1 MAHRNLGIR
10 ADRNWQNSVVVRFGE
25 IEVDVPRREVRRAGT
40 MVHLEPQAFDLLV
53 ALLENR
59 DRVLSKIELLDGV
72 WGHRFVS
79 EANLTTRIKEIRR
92 AVGDDG
98 ARQHTIKNV
107 RGRGYRFVA
116 NLELASPPAIIRVPL
131 RLIGR
136 DDETE
141 ALIAALADSPVVTLT
156 GPGGVGKSTLARA
169 AADLATKSYAD
180 GVRLVELATLESG
193 DQVLPAIAR
202 ALDIVLVS
210 DGPDSAVRA
219 IADVDVL
226 LVLDNCEHVVDDV
239 AALLDRVM
247 AVGGARVRVL
257 ATSQVRLGL
266 SVEQLLNV
274 HPLTSSQAVELF
286 TVRALAVS
294 PTWDL
299 DHAGPSRVATLLAGL
314 DQLPLT
320 IEMAAARLGSMT
332 FDELESAIGDGMP
345 MPVTHRS
352 PARRHRSLDSLVTW
366 SAELLEAP
374 LRRTLTE
381 FSVFAGA
388 VAPAD
393 AAAVLASDPA
403 AVVFDLASLAE
414 RSLLVAEVDGPT
426 TRYRMLATVRAV
438 AGHWLDESRASDDVR
453 RRHAEHFADATRLV
467 DRQIR
472 TPGEAEGRR
481 RLNSI
486 VAEVRAA
493 HRWAQRHEP
502 KLASSMSGALHLAA
516 YSTFWSEPAAWSR
529 SLLAQ
534 YPDAAGD
541 ALYGARL
548 VVAAEATNRG
558 ELDDARSAA
567 TAAVAAQDP
576 TVRLTAL
583 EILADVAV
591 YAGHLSEAALVT
603 EQLRSLGEELGDSHA
618 VAIAAVDAALA
629 LAYGGDASL
638 ALTHLDGVNLDA
650 MSLSDR
656 AWIMYARG
664 EALSAGALPDATTT
678 FIAAIELARTIGN
691 PFVTSVARMSLAAEH
706 ARAGQLHQSLDAYSA
721 CLHEYVRHGNFVHAV
736 TTLRNLVEMLVTLG
750 DDRAAAL
757 LAAATSSQQLRP
769 SYGPEV
775 VRLSR
780 VVAGIEQRV
789 GASRFGAWTDEGR
802 LLDLPQAV
810 QMAADLI
817 DRHRT

>member
-1 MAHRNLGIR
+1 M
-10 ADRNWQNSVVVRFGE
+10 VVRFGE
-25 IEVDVPRREVRRAGT
+25 IEVDVPRRELRRAGNT
-40 MVHLEPQAFDLLV
+40 VHLEPQAFDLLV

-98 ARQHTIKNV
+98 AQQHTIKNV

-116 NLELASPPAIIRVPL
+116 DVELAAPPVIIRAPI

-136 DDETE
+136 DDELAT
-141 ALIAALADSPVVTLT
+141 LIAALAESPVVTLT

-169 AADLATKSYAD
+169 AADLAARSYTD
-180 GVRLVELATLESG
+180 GVRLVELATLDGGE
-193 DQVLPAIAR
+193 QVLPAVAR

-210 DGPDSAVRA
+210 DRPDGAVRA
-219 IADVDVL
+219 IAEVDVL

-239 AALLDRVM
+239 AAVLDRVM

-266 SVEQLLNV
+266 SVERLLNV
-274 HPLTSSQAVELF
+274 QPLTSVQAIELF
-286 TVRALAVS
+286 TARALAVC

-299 DHAGPSRVATLLAGL
+299 DQAGRSRVAALLAGL

-352 PARRHRSLDSLVTW
+352 PARRHRSLDSLVMW

-374 LRRTLTE
+374 LRHTLIE

-388 VAPAD
+388 VDASD
-393 AAAVLASDPA
+393 AAAVLAPDRPA
-403 AVVFDLASLAE
+403 VIFDLASLAE

-438 AGHWLDESRASDDVR
+438 AGRWLDESQASDEVR

-472 TPGEAEGRR
+472 TPAEAEGRR
-481 RLNSI
+481 RLDSI
-486 VAEVRAA
+486 VAEVRTA
-493 HRWAQRHEP
+493 HRWAQRHDPE
-502 KLASSMSGALHLAA
+502 LASRMSGALHLAA
-516 YSTFWSEPAAWSR
+516 YSTFWSEPSEWSR

-534 YPDAAGD
+534 YPDAASD
-541 ALYGARL
+541 TLYGARL
-548 VVAAEATNRG
+548 VVAAAATNRG
-558 ELDDARSAA
+558 ELADARAAA
-567 TAAVAAQDP
+567 TAATAAADQS
-576 TVRLTAL
+576 VRATGL
-583 EILADVAV
+583 EILADVAI
-591 YAGHLSEAALVT
+591 YDGHLSEVASVT
-603 EQLRSLGEELGDSHA
+603 DELRSLGEELADPHA

-629 LAYGGDASL
+629 LAFGDEPSL
-638 ALTHLDGVNLDA
+638 ALARLDEVDLDVV
-650 MSLSDR
+650 SPSDR

-664 EALSAGALPDATTT
+664 EALSAGAGPGATTA
-678 FIAAIELARTIGN
+678 FVEAIEMARTISN
-691 PFVTSVARMSLAAEH
+691 PFVTSVARMSLAVEY
-706 ARAGQLHQSLDAYSA
+706 ARVGQLQEALDAYAA
-721 CLHEYVRHGNFVHAV
+721 CLHEYLRHGNFVHSV
-736 TTLRNLVEMLVTLG
+736 TTLRNLVEVLVALG
-750 DDRAAAL
+750 DDHGAAV
-757 LAAATSSQQLRP
+757 LAAATSSEQLRP
-769 SYGPEV
+769 SYGPEML
-775 VRLSR
+775 RLST

-789 GASRFGAWTDEGR
+789 GASRFGEWTDEGL
-802 LLDLPQAV
+802 LLDLPRVV

-817 DRHRT
+817 DRYRT

>member
-1 MAHRNLGIR
+1 M
-10 ADRNWQNSVVVRFGE
+10 VRFGDV
-25 IEVDVPRREVRRAGT
+25 EVDVPRRELRRAGT
-40 MVHLEPQAFDLLV
+40 TVHLEPQAFDLLV

-98 ARQHTIKNV
+98 AQQHTIKNV

-116 NLELASPPAIIRVPL
+116 DLKMMSPPAITRSPL

-136 DDETE
+136 DDEMD

-169 AADLATKSYAD
+169 AADHAAESYAD

-193 DQVLPAIAR
+193 DQVLLAVAR
-202 ALDIVLVS
+202 ALDIVLVG

-219 IADVDVL
+219 IAAVDVL
-226 LVLDNCEHVVDDV
+226 LVLDNCEHMVDDV
-239 AALLDRVM
+239 AALLDQVM
-247 AVGGARVRVL
+247 AVGGGRVRVL

-266 SVEQLLNV
+266 SVETVLNV
-274 HPLTSSQAVELF
+274 HPLTSAQAVELF

-299 DHAGPSRVATLLAGL
+299 DHAGSSRVATLLAGL

-332 FDELESAIGDGMP
+332 FDELESAISDGMP
-345 MPVTHRS
+345 IPVTHRS
-352 PARRHRSLDSLVTW
+352 PAHRHRSLDSLVTW
-366 SAELLEAP
+366 SAATLDAP

-388 VAPAD
+388 VTPAD
-393 AAAVLASDPA
+393 AAAVLAPDA
-403 AVVFDLASLAE
+403 ATVLFDLASIAE
-414 RSLLVAEVDGPT
+414 RSLLVAEVDGST
-426 TRYRMLATVRAV
+426 TRYRMLATVRVV
-438 AGHWLDESRASDDVR
+438 AGRWLDESRASDDVR
-453 RRHAEHFADATRLV
+453 RRHAEHFAEAIRLV

-472 TPGEAEGRR
+472 TPGEPEGRR
-481 RLNSI
+481 RLDSI

-502 KLASSMSGALHLAA
+502 KLASRMSGALHLAA

-558 ELDDARSAA
+558 ELVEARAAA
-567 TAAVAAQDP
+567 TAAALAQDL

-583 EILADVAV
+583 EILADVSV
-591 YAGHLSEAALVT
+591 YAGHLEEAALVA

-629 LAYGGDASL
+629 LAYGGEPSL
-638 ALTHLDGVNLDA
+638 ALARLDRVNLDA
-650 MSLSDR
+650 LSLSDR

-664 EALSAGALPDATTT
+664 EALSAGAGPDATTT

-706 ARAGQLHQSLDAYSA
+706 ARAGQLHQAMDVYSA

-736 TTLRNLVEMLVTLG
+736 TTLRNLVEVLVAVG
-750 DDRAAAL
+750 DDRAGAL
-757 LAAATSSQQLRP
+757 LAAAMSSEQLRP
-769 SYGPEV
+769 SYGPEAM
-775 VRLSR
+775 RLST
-780 VVAGIEQRV
+780 VVAGIERRV
-789 GASRFGAWTDEGR
+789 GASRFGEWTDEGR

>member
-1 MAHRNLGIR
+1 MVL
-10 ADRNWQNSVVVRFGE
+10 FGD
-25 IEVDVPRREVRRAGT
+25 IEVDVPRRELRRAGT
-40 MVHLEPQAFDLLV
+40 TVHLEPQAFDLLI

-98 ARQHTIKNV
+98 ARQHTIRNV

-116 NLELASPPAIIRVPL
+116 ELALASPPAVVGTPR

-136 DDETE
+136 DDELA
-141 ALIAALADSPVVTLT
+141 ALTAALANSPVVTLT

-169 AADLATKSYAD
+169 AADLSTKSYAD
-180 GVRLVELATLESG
+180 GVRLVELATLASG
-193 DQVLPAIAR
+193 DQVLPAVAR
-202 ALDIVLVS
+202 ALDIVLVGG
-210 DGPDSAVRA
+210 GPDSAVRA
-219 IADVDVL
+219 IAEVDVL

-247 AVGGARVRVL
+247 AVGGGRVRVL

-274 HPLTSSQAVELF
+274 HPLTSSHAVELF

-294 PTWDL
+294 PRWDL
-299 DHAGPSRVATLLAGL
+299 EHAGPSRVATLLAGL

-332 FDELESAIGDGMP
+332 FDELESAIGEGISI
-345 MPVTHRS
+345 PVSHRS

-366 SAELLEAP
+366 SADMLDAP
-374 LRRTLTE
+374 LRRTLIE

-388 VAPAD
+388 VTPAD
-393 AAAVLASDPA
+393 AAAVLAQDPA
-403 AVVFDLASLAE
+403 TVIFDLASLAE
-414 RSLLVAEVDGPT
+414 RSLLVADVDGLS

-438 AGHWLDESRASDDVR
+438 AGRWLDESRASDDVR
-453 RRHAEHFADATRLV
+453 RRHAEHFADAIRLV

-481 RLNSI
+481 RLDSI

-502 KLASSMSGALHLAA
+502 KLASRMSGALHLAA

-541 ALYGARL
+541 ALFGARL

-558 ELDDARSAA
+558 DLDDARAAA
-567 TAAVAAQDP
+567 TAAASAQDP

-591 YAGHLSEAALVT
+591 YAGHLAEAASVA

-618 VAIAAVDAALA
+618 VAIAGVDAALA
-629 LAYGGDASL
+629 LAYGGEAPL
-638 ALTHLDGVNLDA
+638 ALVRLDSVDLGGL
-650 MSLSDR
+650 SLSDR
-656 AWIMYARG
+656 AWMMYARG
-664 EALSAGALPDATTT
+664 EALSAAAGPDAATT
-678 FIAAIELARTIGN
+678 FVAAIELARTIGN
-691 PFVTSVARMSLAAEH
+691 PFVASVARMSLAAEH
-706 ARAGQLHQSLDAYSA
+706 ARAGQLQQAVDVYST

-736 TTLRNLVEMLVTLG
+736 TTLRNLVEVLVALG

-757 LAAATSSQQLRP
+757 LAAATSSEQLRP

-775 VRLSR
+775 ERLSS
-780 VVAGIEQRV
+780 VVADIEQRV
-789 GASRFGAWTDEGR
+789 GASRFSEWTNEGR
-802 LLDLPQAV
+802 LLGLPQAV

>member
-1 MAHRNLGIR
+1 M
-10 ADRNWQNSVVVRFGE
+10 
-25 IEVDVPRREVRRAGT
+25 PRRELRRAGT
-40 MVHLEPQAFDLLV
+40 AVHLEPQAFDLLV
-53 ALLENR
+53 ALVENR

-79 EANLTTRIKEIRR
+79 EANLTTRVKEIRR

-98 ARQHTIKNV
+98 AQQHTIKNV

-116 NLELASPPAIIRVPL
+116 DLEPASPPAITRAPL

-136 DDETE
+136 DDEMA
-141 ALIAALADSPVVTLT
+141 ALIDALADSPVVTLT

-169 AADLATKSYAD
+169 AADVATQSYAD
-180 GVRLVELATLESG
+180 GVRLVELATLDSG
-193 DQVLPAIAR
+193 DQVLPAVAR
-202 ALDIVLVS
+202 ALDIVLGS
-210 DGPDSAVRA
+210 EGPDSAVRA
-219 IADVDVL
+219 IAEVGVL

-239 AALLDRVM
+239 AALLDRAL

-274 HPLTSSQAVELF
+274 HPLTSAKAVELF

-299 DHAGPSRVATLLAGL
+299 HHAGPSRVASLLAGL

-332 FDELESAIGDGMP
+332 FDELESAIGEGMSI
-345 MPVTHRS
+345 PVTHRS

-366 SAELLEAP
+366 SADMLDAP

-388 VAPAD
+388 VTPAD
-393 AAAVLASDPA
+393 AAAVLAPDSA
-403 AVVFDLASLAE
+403 TVIFDLASLAE
-414 RSLLVAEVDGPT
+414 RSLLVAEVDGLT

-438 AGHWLDESRASDDVR
+438 AGRWLDESRSSDDVR
-453 RRHAEHFADATRLV
+453 RRHAEHFADAIRQV

-472 TPGEAEGRR
+472 TPVEAEGRR
-481 RLNSI
+481 RLDSI
-486 VAEVRAA
+486 VAEARAA

-502 KLASSMSGALHLAA
+502 KLASTMSGALHLAS

-529 SLLAQ
+529 ALLEQ
-534 YPDAAGD
+534 YPDAADD

-548 VVAAEATNRG
+548 LVAAAATNRG
-558 ELDDARSAA
+558 DLEEARVAA
-567 TAAVAAQDP
+567 TAAAVAHDP

-591 YAGHLSEAALVT
+591 YAGHLPEAALLT
-603 EQLRSLGEELGDSHA
+603 EQLRSLGEEFGDSHA

-629 LAYGGDASL
+629 LAYGGDAHL
-638 ALTHLDGVNLDA
+638 ALTRLDGVNLDV
-650 MSLSDR
+650 MSVSDR
-656 AWIMYARG
+656 AWMMYARG
-664 EALSAGALPDATTT
+664 EALSAGAGPDATTT
-678 FIAAIELARTIGN
+678 FIAAIDLARTIGN

-706 ARAGQLHQSLDAYSA
+706 ARSGQLHQSLDAYSA

-736 TTLRNLVEMLVTLG
+736 TTLRNLVEVMVALG

-757 LAAATSSQQLRP
+757 LAAATSNEHLRP

-775 VRLSR
+775 VRLST

-789 GASRFGAWTDEGR
+789 GASRFGEWTDEGR
-802 LLDLPQAV
+802 LLGLPEAV
-810 QMAADLI
+810 EMAADLI

>member
-1 MAHRNLGIR
+1 MF
-10 ADRNWQNSVVVRFGE
+10 RFDE
-25 IEVDVPRREVRRAGT
+25 IEVDVPRRELRRAGT
-40 MVHLEPQAFDLLV
+40 AVHLEPQAFDLLV

-59 DRVLSKIELLDGV
+59 ERVLSKIELLDRV
-72 WGHRFVS
+72 WGHSFVS

-107 RGRGYRFVA
+107 RGWGYRFVA
-116 NLELASPPAIIRVPL
+116 DLKLASPPAIIRAPL

-136 DDETE
+136 DDEMA

-169 AADLATKSYAD
+169 AADLAAKSFAD
-180 GVRLVELATLESG
+180 GVRLVELATLDGG
-193 DQVLPAIAR
+193 DQVLPAVAR

-210 DGPDSAVRA
+210 DGSESAVRA
-219 IADVDVL
+219 IAEVDVL

-239 AALLDRVM
+239 ASLLDRVM
-247 AVGGARVRVL
+247 AFGGARVRVL

-266 SVEQLLNV
+266 SVEQLLIV
-274 HPLTSSQAVELF
+274 HPLTSAHAVELF
-286 TVRALAVS
+286 TIRALAVS

-299 DHAGPSRVATLLAGL
+299 DHAGPRRVATLLAGL

-332 FDELESAIGDGMP
+332 FDELESAIGDGMRI
-345 MPVTHRS
+345 PVTHRS

-366 SAELLEAP
+366 SAEMLDAS
-374 LRRTLTE
+374 LRRTLTA

-388 VAPAD
+388 VTPAD
-393 AAAVLASDPA
+393 AAAVLAPDPA
-403 AVVFDLASLAE
+403 AVIFDLASLAE

-438 AGHWLDESRASDDVR
+438 AGRWLDESRASDEVR
-453 RRHAEHFADATRLV
+453 RCHAEHFADAIRLV

-472 TPGEAEGRR
+472 TPDEAEGRR
-481 RLNSI
+481 RLDSI

-502 KLASSMSGALHLAA
+502 ELASRMSGSLHLAA

-541 ALYGARL
+541 ELCGARL
-548 VVAAEATNRG
+548 VVAAAATNRG
-558 ELDDARSAA
+558 DLEDARAAA
-567 TAAVAAQDP
+567 TAAAAAKDP
-576 TVRLTAL
+576 ALRLTAL

-591 YAGHLSEAALVT
+591 YAGHLSEVASVT

-618 VAIAAVDAALA
+618 VAIAAVDASLA
-629 LAYGGDASL
+629 LTYGGDAPRAL
-638 ALTHLDGVNLDA
+638 ARVAEANLDA
-650 MSLSDR
+650 MSISDR

-664 EALSAGALPDATTT
+664 EALSAGAGADATTT
-678 FIAAIELARTIGN
+678 FIAAIELARSIGN
-691 PFVTSVARMSLAAEH
+691 PFVTSVASMSLAAEH
-706 ARAGQLHQSLDAYSA
+706 ARAGRLRQALDAYSA
-721 CLHEYVRHGNFVHAV
+721 CLQEYVRHGNFVHAV
-736 TTLRNLVEMLVTLG
+736 TTLRNLVEVLVALG

-757 LAAATSSQQLRP
+757 LVGATSSEQLRP

-775 VRLSR
+775 VRLST
-780 VVAGIEQRV
+780 VVDGIERRV
-789 GASRFGAWTDEGR
+789 GAGGFGAWTDEGR